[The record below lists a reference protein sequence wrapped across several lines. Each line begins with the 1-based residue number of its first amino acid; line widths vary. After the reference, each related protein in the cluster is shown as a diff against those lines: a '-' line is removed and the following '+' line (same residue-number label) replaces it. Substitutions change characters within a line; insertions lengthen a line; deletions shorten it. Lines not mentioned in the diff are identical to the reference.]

1 MHLDLREHRVA
12 MVPRALAEAHDRT
25 SVGTRLTVRMPSSV
39 DRIGTNDL
47 IVGGG
52 FALISS
58 RGTHHT
64 IERLHSLPD
73 RVGPDLRVLLCGL
86 NPSPYAA
93 DVGVGFARSGN
104 RFWPAA
110 LASGLVSVDRD
121 PQHALDE
128 HRVGMTD
135 LVKRATARANEIDR
149 AEYTAGA
156 ERIAHLCALITP
168 RVLCVVGVTGWRIAV
183 DKKAQLG
190 LQTIRLGDTLVY
202 VMGNPSG
209 LNAHVTVDDVA
220 GEFSRVAALADGGS
234 T

>member
-1 MHLDLREHRVA
+1 MHLDLREYQVA
-12 MVPRALAEAHDRT
+12 MVPRALGEAHDLT
-25 SVGTRLTVRMPSSV
+25 SVGARLTVRMPLSV
-39 DRIGTNDL
+39 DAIGAHDL

-52 FALISS
+52 FALVGS
-58 RGTHHT
+58 RGTQHT

-93 DVGVGFARSGN
+93 EVGVGFARPGN

-110 LASGLVSVDRD
+110 LASGLLSVDRD

-135 LVKRATARANEIDR
+135 LVKRSTARANEIDR

-156 ERIAHLCALITP
+156 ERIARLCALIAP
-168 RVLCVVGVTGWRIAV
+168 RVLCVVGVTGWRVAV
-183 DKKAQLG
+183 DKNAQLG
-190 LQTIRLGDTLVY
+190 LQADRLDRTLVY

-209 LNAHVTVDDVA
+209 LNAHVTVRHVA
-220 GEFSRVAALADGGS
+220 DEFRRVAALADGTS